1 MTNLRHKQFL
11 NLIEHQLKK
20 NGIDYTNIPLVEAS
34 NERAKGKKFSFREHL
49 RGIIDSMLVQQR
61 PFEGLRDK
69 WDEIA
74 KIFFNYDP
82 KKIKEKKGD
91 YFAKRLMAIQCGNRV
106 IRQQMESLS
115 YNIDVLLN
123 IQKDYKTLDNF
134 VTSEEPHIIARKIGK
149 EGKYKLRYI
158 GYTLAFSYLREV
170 GIEAI
175 KPDVHLRRIASDERL
190 GFSEGY
196 PSEEQTVDLFTKMA
210 KEIGCNL
217 SYLDVII
224 WRFCANICGA
234 TPRCN
239 LCGLSRYC
247 NHK

>member
-1 MTNLRHKQFL
+1 MTNLRRKQFL
-11 NLIEHQLKK
+11 NLIEQQLKK
-20 NGIDYTNIPLVEAS
+20 NGIDYANIPLVEAY
-34 NERAKGKKFSFREHL
+34 NERAKGRKFSFREHL

-82 KKIKEKKGD
+82 KKIKEKNGD

-170 GIEAI
+170 GIEAV
-175 KPDVHLRRIASDERL
+175 KPDVHLRRIASGERL
-190 GFSEGY
+190 GLFEGY

-234 TPRCN
+234 SPKCN
-239 LCGLSRYC
+239 LCGLSQYC
-247 NHK
+247 NYK

>member
-170 GIEAI
+170 GIEAV
-175 KPDVHLRRIASDERL
+175 KPDMHLRRIASNERL
-190 GFSEGY
+190 GLCEGY